1 MLQTSPLGADWRP
14 RFVAYDPATYNA
26 DDPATWPSPP
36 AMYEDSNAAGDN
48 TDPNFWGPDG
58 IEGSEDDYYNDFD
71 IARGWCPL
79 RAGDPDAPG
88 PFLRFGFTR
97 YPDPASVCRWTAAQC
112 DLGRGYALVKA
123 YDPIT
128 LQAVTPRR
136 ERVEQLHRDRSG
148 RPRQHEHRSAAWS
161 PTPTATDHLR

>member
-1 MLQTSPLGADWRP
+1 MRAGCVRHNIARGSYRPPSRRGQALLIAVLLMSVILLVGILFVALVNRNQEQSARHGDVVTASELCAAGIRYVDRMLQTSPLGADWRP

-71 IARGWCPL
+71 IAAWCCP
-79 RAGDPDAPG
+79 
-88 PFLRFGFTR
+88 
-97 YPDPASVCRWTAAQC
+97 W
-112 DLGRGYALVKA
+112 
-123 YDPIT
+123 
-128 LQAVTPRR
+128 
-136 ERVEQLHRDRSG
+136 RDRHW
-148 RPRQHEHRSAAWS
+148 PWA
-161 PTPTATDHLR
+161 